1 MQTMNRRQ
9 FSRWLAAFPLAAAA
23 FTGCNGLQ
31 SERANL
37 ASLDGTAAKNAAA
50 RADGSAQ
57 PRREVVANYPS
68 NIGAKPVDDGHHH
81 HGDGHDHSHGAIQQ
95 VGHTTPAATTNPQC
109 IVELRKEGGKPQR
122 VAIPLSQ
129 EFHVQDLLEKSG
141 ALKKFRRMDLLL
153 ARPTPAGNTARM
165 SVGFDRKSR
174 KVDPQNDY
182 CIQPGDLLIVTEDTS
197 TVLDD
202 MFNRKEGSMGKKV
215 ARQVVG
221 A

>member
-9 FSRWLAAFPLAAAA
+9 FSRWLAALPLAAAA

-31 SERANL
+31 AERASL
-37 ASLDGTAAKNAAA
+37 ASLDGNAAKNAA
-50 RADGSAQ
+50 AQ

-68 NIGAKPVDDGHHH
+68 NIGAKPAADDGHH

-95 VGHTTPAATTNPQC
+95 VGHTTSADTTKQQC
-109 IVELRKEGGKPQR
+109 IVELRQENGKPQR

-129 EFHVQDLLEKSG
+129 ECHVQDLLEKSG
-141 ALKKFRRMDLLL
+141 ALKKFRRMDLML

-165 SVGFDRKSR
+165 SVGFDRKAR
-174 KVDPQNDY
+174 KVEPQNDY
-182 CIQPGDLLIVTEDTS
+182 CVQPGDLLIVTEDTS
-197 TVLDD
+197 TILDD

-215 ARQVVG
+215 ARQVIG